1 MTKTK
6 RAPKG
11 EASIV
16 VRSGYL
22 RLRIPG
28 NSFPDGK
35 QRLISLDM
43 ADTPA
48 GRTVAAQI
56 LANLQLDIYQ
66 GQIDPTLDKYRRAPM
81 VTTVTALSLWINYLE
96 YKKPTIKI
104 STLHYYNQI
113 IGSKMALIPH
123 SIDKALD
130 VRDWL
135 LKSTTQALASR
146 CLNHLSSA
154 VAWGIR
160 HKQIPLL
167 TNPYQGMGGEVKPK
181 SRPLGADAF
190 TARQKEKILNAFVRS
205 RYYDRYFSFVYF
217 LFLTGCR
224 PSEAIGLR
232 WGDIAT
238 DFSMVNFTGS
248 IVKVNHKAVRMEGS
262 KTNRV
267 RSFPINSELSD
278 LLQACSKKIH
288 KADWL
293 VFALSEDPYLPI
305 DYENFHKRAW
315 VKTVNPIIG
324 YRTTPYSCRDTFI
337 TEQVA
342 AGFPLSVIAKWVDNS
357 PRMISDRYFDISA
370 VSFLPV

>member
-6 RAPKG
+6 RAPRG

-16 VRSGYL
+16 VRSGRL
-22 RLRIPG
+22 SLRIPG
-28 NSFPDGK
+28 NCFPDGK
-35 QRLISLDM
+35 QSLISLDM
-43 ADTPA
+43 ADTSA

-56 LANLQLDIYQ
+56 LASLQLDIYQ

-81 VTTVTALSLWINYLE
+81 VTTVTALSLWINYVE
-96 YKKPTIKI
+96 YKKPTIKL
-104 STLHYYNQI
+104 STLDYYQRT

-135 LKSTTQALASR
+135 LKNTTQALAAR
-146 CLNHLSSA
+146 CLDHLSSA

-160 HKQIPLL
+160 HTEIPLIK
-167 TNPYQGMGGEVKPK
+167 NPYLGMGKEVKPK
-181 SRPLGADAF
+181 SHPPGADAF
-190 TARQKEKILNAFVRS
+190 TADQKEEILNAFVGS
-205 RYYDRYFSFVYF
+205 RYYDRYFAFVYF

-238 DFSMVNFTGS
+238 DFSVVNFTGS
-248 IVKVNHKAVRMEGS
+248 IVRVNHKAVRMKRS

-293 VFALSEDPYLPI
+293 VFALTDDPYLPI
-305 DYENFHKRAW
+305 DYENFYKRAW
-315 VKTVNPIIG
+315 VKTVNPIVK
-324 YRTTPYSCRDTFI
+324 RKTTPYSCRDTFI

-342 AGFPLSVIAKWVDNS
+342 AGFPISVIAKWVDNS

>member
-6 RAPKG
+6 RAPRG

-16 VRSGYL
+16 VRSGRL
-22 RLRIPG
+22 SLRIPG
-28 NSFPDGK
+28 NCFPDGK
-35 QRLISLDM
+35 QSLISLDM
-43 ADTPA
+43 ADTSA

-81 VTTVTALSLWINYLE
+81 VTTVTALSLWINYVE
-96 YKKPTIKI
+96 YKKPTIKL
-104 STLHYYNQI
+104 STLHYYQQT
-113 IGSKMALIPH
+113 IGSKMAQIPH

-135 LKSTTQALASR
+135 LKNTTQALAAR
-146 CLNHLSSA
+146 CLDHLSSA

-160 HKQIPLL
+160 HTEIPLIK
-167 TNPYQGMGGEVKPK
+167 NPYLGMGREVKPK
-181 SRPLGADAF
+181 SHPPGADAF
-190 TARQKEKILNAFVRS
+190 TADQKEDILNAFVGS
-205 RYYDRYFSFVYF
+205 RYYDRYFAFVYF

-238 DFSMVNFTGS
+238 DFSVVNFTGS
-248 IVKVNHKAVRMEGS
+248 IVLVNHKAVRMKRS

-278 LLQACSKKIH
+278 LLQACSKTIH

-293 VFALSEDPYLPI
+293 VFALTDDPYLPI
-305 DYENFHKRAW
+305 NYENFHKRAW
-315 VKTVNPIIG
+315 VKTVTPIIK
-324 YRTTPYSCRDTFI
+324 RKTTPYSCRDTFI

-342 AGFPLSVIAKWVDNS
+342 AGFPISVIAKWVDNS

>member
-1 MTKTK
+1 MKKTK
-6 RAPKG
+6 RAPRG

-16 VRSGYL
+16 VRSG
-22 RLRIPG
+22 RLSLLIPG
-28 NSFPDGK
+28 NCFPNGK
-35 QRLISLDM
+35 QSLISLDM
-43 ADTPA
+43 ADSPA

-56 LANLQLDIYQ
+56 LAKLQLDIYQ
-66 GQIDPTLDKYRRAPM
+66 GQIDPTLNKYRRTPM
-81 VTTVTALSLWINYLE
+81 VTTVTALSLWTQYVK
-96 YKKPTIKI
+96 YKKPTIKL
-104 STLHYYNQI
+104 STLHYYEQI

-130 VRDWL
+130 IRAWL
-135 LKSTTQALASR
+135 LTNTTQALAAR
-146 CLNHLSSA
+146 CLDHLSSA

-160 HKQIPLL
+160 HETISLVK
-167 TNPYQGMGGEVKPK
+167 NPYSGMGREVKPK
-181 SRPLGADAF
+181 SNILGADAF
-190 TARQKEKILNAFVRS
+190 SADQKEKVLNAFVKS
-205 RYYDRYFSFVYF
+205 RYYDRYFAFVYF

-238 DFSMVNFTGS
+238 DFSVVNFTGS
-248 IVKVNHKAVRMEGS
+248 IVRVNHKAVRMEGS

-267 RSFPINSELSD
+267 RSVPINSELSD

-288 KADWL
+288 KSDWL
-293 VFALSEDPYLPI
+293 VFALTDDPYLPI
-305 DYENFHKRAW
+305 NYENFYKRAW
-315 VKTVNPIIG
+315 EKTVTPIIG

>member
-1 MTKTK
+1 VNKTK

-16 VRSGYL
+16 VRSGRL

-28 NSFPDGK
+28 NCFPDGK
-35 QRLISLDM
+35 QQEIALEM
-43 ADTPA
+43 ADTSA

-56 LANLQLDIYQ
+56 IANLQLDIYQ

-81 VTTVTALSLWINYLE
+81 VTIVTAFSLWTQYVE
-96 YKKPTIKI
+96 YKKPTIKL
-104 STLHYYNQI
+104 STLDYYERT
-113 IGSKMALIPH
+113 IGSKMVQIPH

-135 LKSTTQALASR
+135 LKNSPPAFAGR
-146 CLNHLSSA
+146 CLDHLSSA

-160 HKQIPLL
+160 HSVISLVK
-167 TNPYQGMGGEVKPK
+167 NPYLGMGREVKPK
-181 SRPLGADAF
+181 TQTPGADAF
-190 TARQKEKILNAFVRS
+190 TTKQKEQILNSFVGS
-205 RYYDRYFSFVYF
+205 PYYDRYFAFVYF

-232 WGDIAT
+232 WGEIAT
-238 DFSMVNFTGS
+238 DFSVVNFTGS
-248 IVKVNHKAVRMEGS
+248 IVRVNHKAVRMNRS

-267 RSFPINSELSD
+267 RSFPINSELND
-278 LLQACSKKIH
+278 LLQAIH
-288 KADWL
+288 KPTHQADWL
-293 VFALSEDPYLPI
+293 VFPLTDDPYLPI
-305 DYENFHKRAW
+305 DYENFYKRAW
-315 VKTVNPIIG
+315 VKTVRPIVNR
-324 YRTTPYSCRDTFI
+324 RTTPYSCRDTFI

-342 AGFPLSVIAKWVDNS
+342 AGFPVSVISKWVDNS
-357 PRMISDRYFDISA
+357 PRMIDDRYFDVSA

>member
-1 MTKTK
+1 MKKTK
-6 RAPKG
+6 RAPRG

-16 VRSGYL
+16 FRSGYL

-28 NSFPDGK
+28 NCFPDHK
-35 QRLISLDM
+35 QRLIALDM

-48 GRTVAAQI
+48 GRTVAAEI
-56 LANLQLDIYQ
+56 LARLQLDIYQ
-66 GQIDPTLDKYRRAPM
+66 GHIDPTWDKYRRAPVM
-81 VTTVTALSLWINYLE
+81 TTMTALSLWIDYVE
-96 YKKPTIKI
+96 YKKPTIKL
-104 STLHYYNQI
+104 STLHYYEKV

-123 SIDKALD
+123 SIDKGLD

-135 LKSTTQALASR
+135 MNNTTQALAAR
-146 CLNHLSSA
+146 CLDHLSSA

-160 HKQIPLL
+160 HEVIPLL
-167 TNPYQGMGGEVKPK
+167 RNPYLGMGREVKPRGN
-181 SRPLGADAF
+181 SLGADAF
-190 TARQKEKILNAFVRS
+190 TAKQKEQILNAFVES
-205 RYYDRYFSFVYF
+205 HHYDRYFAFVYF
-217 LFLTGCR
+217 LFATGCR

-248 IVKVNHKAVRMEGS
+248 IVRVNHKAVRMNRS

-288 KADWL
+288 KSDWL
-293 VFALSEDPYLPI
+293 VFALTDDPYIPI
-305 DYENFHKRAW
+305 NYQNFYRRAW
-315 VKTVNPIIG
+315 EKIVTPIIG

-337 TEQVA
+337 TEHVA
-342 AGFPLSVIAKWVDNS
+342 AGFPLSVIAAWVDNS

-370 VSFLPV
+370 VSFLPL